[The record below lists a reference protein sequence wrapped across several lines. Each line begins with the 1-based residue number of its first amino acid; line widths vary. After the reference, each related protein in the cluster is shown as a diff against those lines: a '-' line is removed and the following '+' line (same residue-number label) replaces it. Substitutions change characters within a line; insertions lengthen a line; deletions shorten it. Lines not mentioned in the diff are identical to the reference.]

1 MTVATFIPIVS
12 PLTSGPMPRPI
23 RVMVVDDTD
32 HVLRMLSSMLSLDGF
47 DVVAEAAGGAAAI
60 ETIEEADPDVVIMD
74 YRMPFMD
81 GLTAARRIRAARP
94 GQIVVLYTAFIDE
107 EIERQ
112 ANEVGV
118 SLCVGKVE
126 GLASLER
133 EISRLCAA
141 LF

>member
-1 MTVATFIPIVS
+1 MV
-12 PLTSGPMPRPI
+12 RPI
-23 RVMVVDDTD
+23 RVMVVDDTA
-32 HVLRMLSSMLSLDGF
+32 HVLRMLSAMLNLDGF
-47 DVVAEAAGGAAAI
+47 DVVGEAASGAAAI
-60 ETIEEADPDVVIMD
+60 DAVDEADPDVVVMD

-81 GLTAARRIRAARP
+81 GLTAARRIRERRP

-112 ANEVGV
+112 AQEAGV

>member
-1 MTVATFIPIVS
+1 MV
-12 PLTSGPMPRPI
+12 RPI
-23 RVMVVDDTD
+23 RVMVVDDTA
-32 HVLRMLSSMLSLDGF
+32 HVLRMLSAMLNLDGF
-47 DVVAEAAGGAAAI
+47 DVVGEAASGAAAI
-60 ETIEEADPDVVIMD
+60 DAVDEADPDVVVMD

-81 GLTAARRIRAARP
+81 GLTAARRIRDRRP

-112 ANEVGV
+112 AQEAGV

>member
-1 MTVATFIPIVS
+1 MV
-12 PLTSGPMPRPI
+12 RPI
-23 RVMVVDDTD
+23 RVMVVDDTA
-32 HVLRMLSSMLSLDGF
+32 HVLRMLSAMLNLDGF
-47 DVVAEAAGGAAAI
+47 DVVGEAASGAAAI
-60 ETIEEADPDVVIMD
+60 DAVDEADPDVVVMD

-81 GLTAARRIRAARP
+81 GLTAARRIRSRRP

-112 ANEVGV
+112 AQQAGV

>member
-1 MTVATFIPIVS
+1 MVACPV
-12 PLTSGPMPRPI
+12 TSGVMARPI
-23 RVMVVDDTD
+23 RVMVVDDTA
-32 HVLRMLSSMLSLDGF
+32 HVLRMLSAMLTLDGF
-47 DVVAEAAGGAAAI
+47 EVVGEATGGPAAI
-60 ETIEEADPDVVIMD
+60 EGVDEADPDVVVMD
-74 YRMPFMD
+74 YRMPLMD
-81 GLTAARRIRAARP
+81 GLTAARRIRERRP

-107 EIERQ
+107 DIERE
-112 ANEVGV
+112 ANEAGV

>member
-1 MTVATFIPIVS
+1 
-12 PLTSGPMPRPI
+12 
-23 RVMVVDDTD
+23 MVVDDTA
-32 HVLRMLSSMLSLDGF
+32 HVVRMLSAMLSLDGF
-47 DVVAEAAGGAAAI
+47 EVVGEAPGGQAAI
-60 ETIEEADPDVVIMD
+60 DMVAEADPDVVVMD

-81 GLTAARRIRAARP
+81 GLTAARRIREDRP

-107 EIERQ
+107 ELEKEATRS
-112 ANEVGV
+112 GV
-118 SLCVGKVE
+118 SLCVGKVD

>member
-1 MTVATFIPIVS
+1 MV
-12 PLTSGPMPRPI
+12 RPI
-23 RVMVVDDTD
+23 RVMVVDDTA
-32 HVLRMLSSMLSLDGF
+32 HVLRMLSAMLNLDGF
-47 DVVAEAAGGAAAI
+47 DVVGEAASGAAAI
-60 ETIEEADPDVVIMD
+60 DAVDEADPDVVVMD

-81 GLTAARRIRAARP
+81 GLTAARRIRQRRP

-112 ANEVGV
+112 AQEAGV

>member
-1 MTVATFIPIVS
+1 
-12 PLTSGPMPRPI
+12 
-23 RVMVVDDTD
+23 
-32 HVLRMLSSMLSLDGF
+32 
-47 DVVAEAAGGAAAI
+47 
-60 ETIEEADPDVVIMD
+60 MD
-74 YRMPFMD
+74 YRMPFMN
-81 GLTAARRIRAARP
+81 GLTAARLVRERRP

-107 EIERQ
+107 EIERE
-112 ANEVGV
+112 ATDAGV

>member
-1 MTVATFIPIVS
+1 MA
-12 PLTSGPMPRPI
+12 RPI
-23 RVMVVDDTD
+23 RVMVVDDTA
-32 HVLRMLSSMLSLDGF
+32 HVLRMLSAMLSLDGF
-47 DVVAEAAGGAAAI
+47 EVVSEAAGGEAAI
-60 ETIEEADPDVVIMD
+60 EAVEEADPDVVVMD
-74 YRMPFMD
+74 YRMPMMD
-81 GLTAARRIRAARP
+81 GLTAARRIRARRP
-94 GQIVVLYTAFIDE
+94 SQIIVLYTAFIDE
-107 EIERQ
+107 DLERR

>member
-1 MTVATFIPIVS
+1 MTVC
-12 PLTSGPMPRPI
+12 PLTSGPIVRPI
-23 RVMVVDDTD
+23 RVMVVDDTA
-32 HVLRMLSSMLSLDGF
+32 HVLRMLSAMLNLDGF
-47 DVVAEAAGGAAAI
+47 DVVGEAASGAAAI
-60 ETIEEADPDVVIMD
+60 DAVDEADPDVVVMD

-81 GLTAARRIRAARP
+81 GLTAARRIRQRRP

-112 ANEVGV
+112 ALEAGV

>member
-1 MTVATFIPIVS
+1 MASLSV
-12 PLTSGPMPRPI
+12 LSGTMSRPI
-23 RVMVVDDTD
+23 RVMVVDDTA
-32 HVLRMLSSMLSLDGF
+32 HVLRMLSAMLSLDGF
-47 DVVAEAAGGAAAI
+47 DVVGEAAGGAAAI
-60 ETIEEADPDVVIMD
+60 DAIDEADPDVVVMD
-74 YRMPFMD
+74 YRMPLMD
-81 GLTAARRIRAARP
+81 GLTAARHIRERRP

-107 EIERQ
+107 EIERR
-112 ANEVGV
+112 ANEVGI